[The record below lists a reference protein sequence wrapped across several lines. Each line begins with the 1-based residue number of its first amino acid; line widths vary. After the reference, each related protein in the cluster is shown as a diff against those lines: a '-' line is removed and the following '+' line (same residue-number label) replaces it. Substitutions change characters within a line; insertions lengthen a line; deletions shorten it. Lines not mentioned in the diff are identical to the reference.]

1 MIKLIYLSLK
11 KKEKLNV
18 FFLFFFI
25 LLENILEIIV
35 IAFIPTLFLLIQDKK
50 SFLNFL
56 EEKNIFFFTKL
67 TANYSHSQLI
77 IYYFLLFILFFLIR
91 ACIKILN
98 AFMMSRFM
106 GRITSEKINS
116 TISIFF
122 SLPFEINQ
130 RYKISDLQLLLEN
143 IEFIN
148 RSIVLLINLT
158 KEIIILLFL
167 FMLIFYQSSHVAL
180 VILVF
185 AILFISIFKIF
196 QGQVFFDL
204 GKTTR
209 LSRLIFYDNIKEGIV
224 GLKEILIFGKLDF
237 LLTNFKINNVKLF
250 TYKFKSEFLSS
261 IIRPAIELG
270 ALCLVIISLILINIY
285 STKSLAVNSAFLILL
300 AICLLRT
307 MPAIS
312 TITGSILSLINSQGT
327 VEKTFQDISDLEQIY
342 KSQNY
347 KKVFNAKF
355 KNQIRLVNCSYKYKN
370 TDQLTLKNINLEIS
384 RGEKIAFFG
393 KTGCGK
399 TTLVNLIV
407 GLIEPSNGHIF
418 LDNKERKNEMLNPGF
433 VPQNIHLFNNSIAAN
448 ISLKQSNDEN
458 ELNYINKIID
468 VCQLRDF
475 VNNKKNKI
483 EYIINDNGKDL
494 SGGEKQRIGLARA
507 LFHNADFLILDEAT
521 TGLDKSIERKVLDKI
536 IKFSPDLTLIIISH
550 EPKNLFICDKIYP
563 IENGM
568 ITGFRKPNEI
578 VSY

>member
-1 MIKLIYLSLK
+1 MIKLIYLSLT
-11 KKEKLNV
+11 KKEKLKFFV
-18 FFLFFFI
+18 LFLFS

-35 IAFIPTLFLLIQDKK
+35 IAFIPTLFLLIQDKV

-56 EEKNIFFFTKL
+56 EEKNIFLFTKL

-77 IYYFLLFILFFLIR
+77 IYFFLLFILFFLIR
-91 ACIKILN
+91 AGIKILN
-98 AFMMSRFM
+98 AFMTNRFI
-106 GRITSEKINS
+106 GQLTSEKINN
-116 TISIFF
+116 TINIFF

-167 FMLIFYQSSHVAL
+167 FILIFYEAPYVAL

-185 AILFISIFKIF
+185 AIFFIGIFKIL

-204 GKTTR
+204 GKYTR
-209 LSRLIFYDNIKEGIV
+209 FSRLIFYDNIKEGIV

-237 LLTNFKINNVKLF
+237 LLTNFKKNNVKLF
-250 TYKFKSEFLSS
+250 SYKYKFEFLSS

-270 ALCLVIISLILINIY
+270 ALCLVIVSLVIINIF

-300 AICLLRT
+300 TICLLRT

-342 KSQNY
+342 MSQNY
-347 KKVFNAKF
+347 KKVFNSKF
-355 KNQIRLVNCSYKYKN
+355 KNQIKLVNCSYKYKN

-399 TTLVNLIV
+399 TSLVNLIV
-407 GLIEPSNGHIF
+407 GLIEPSNGHVF
-418 LDNKERKNEMLNPGF
+418 LDNKERKNEMINPGF

-448 ISLKQSNDEN
+448 ISLKQSNDES

-521 TGLDKSIERKVLDKI
+521 TGLDKLVERKVLDKI
-536 IKFSPDLTLIIISH
+536 IKFNPDLTLIIISH
-550 EPKNLFICDKIYP
+550 EPKNLFICDKIYTM
-563 IENGM
+563 ENGM
-568 ITGFRKPNEI
+568 ITGCRKPNEI

>member
-11 KKEKLNV
+11 IKEKLNV
-18 FFLFFFI
+18 FFLFFFS

-116 TISIFF
+116 TINIFF

-185 AILFISIFKIF
+185 TILFISIFKIF

-250 TYKFKSEFLSS
+250 TYKFKLEFLSS

-270 ALCLVIISLILINIY
+270 ALCLVIVSLIVINIY

-312 TITGSILSLINSQGT
+312 IITGSILSLLNSQGT

-399 TTLVNLIV
+399 TSLVNLII

-418 LDNKERKNEMLNPGF
+418 LDNKERKNEMINPGF

-536 IKFSPDLTLIIISH
+536 IKFNPGLTLIIISH
-550 EPKNLFICDKIYP
+550 EPKNLFICDKIYTM
-563 IENGM
+563 ENGM

>member
-1 MIKLIYLSLK
+1 MIKLIYSSLANK
-11 KKEKLNV
+11 DKLKV
-18 FFLFFFI
+18 FFLLFFS

-35 IAFIPTLFLLIQDKK
+35 IAFIPSLFLLIQDKE
-50 SFLNFL
+50 SFINFF
-56 EEKNIFFFTKL
+56 EEKNFFFFTKL
-67 TANYSHSQLI
+67 TASYSHSQLI
-77 IYYFLLFILFFLIR
+77 IYFFLLFILFFLIR
-91 ACIKILN
+91 AGIKILN
-98 AFMMSRFM
+98 TFMTSRFI
-106 GRITSEKINS
+106 GQLTSEKINN
-116 TISIFF
+116 TINIFF

-148 RSIVLLINLT
+148 RSIVQLINLT

-167 FMLIFYQSSHVAL
+167 FILIFYQSLHVAL

-185 AILFISIFKIF
+185 AIFFIGIFKIF
-196 QGQVFFDL
+196 QGHVFFDL
-204 GKTTR
+204 GKLTR
-209 LSRLIFYDNIKEGIV
+209 FSRLIFYDNIKEGIV

-237 LLTNFKINNVKLF
+237 LLTNFKKNNVKLF
-250 TYKFKSEFLSS
+250 SYKYKFEFLSS

-270 ALCLVIISLILINIY
+270 ALCLVIISLIIINVF
-285 STKSLAVNSAFLILL
+285 STKSLALNSAFLILL

-312 TITGSILSLINSQGT
+312 TITGSILSLINSQGN

-347 KKVFNAKF
+347 KKVFNSKF

-370 TDQLTLKNINLEIS
+370 ADQLTLKNINLEIN

-399 TTLVNLIV
+399 TSLVNLIV
-407 GLIEPSNGHIF
+407 GLIEPSNGHVF
-418 LDNKERKNEMLNPGF
+418 LDNKERKSEMVNPGI

-458 ELNYINKIID
+458 ELKYINKIVD

-475 VNNKKNKI
+475 VNNKKDKI
-483 EYIINDNGKDL
+483 EYIINDNGKNL

-521 TGLDKSIERKVLDKI
+521 TGLDKSIERSVLDKI
-536 IKFSPDLTLIIISH
+536 IKFNPDLTLIIISH
-550 EPKNLFICDKIYP
+550 EPKNLFICDKVYTM
-563 IENGM
+563 ENGM
-568 ITGFRKPNEI
+568 ITSCRRPNEI